1 LSSPPQSR
9 PSTIP
14 HTASKRTATPVVGG
28 PPSSQPKSKLAS
40 LGRIGE
46 EATLSPNKTEKGLR
60 HEQKQEQQQEE
71 EESVRGLPPMLR
83 LECAIKTYAWGK
95 TGLASAV
102 AQLKQ
107 EGENNFRADDK
118 TRYAELWMGTH
129 PSGPSYV
136 VFGEDDK
143 KVHLK
148 DYLKAHPR
156 ALGSEPSA
164 EGDLPFMFKVLS
176 ISKALSIQAHPDK
189 RLAEQLHASRPQVYK
204 DGNHKP
210 EMAIS
215 LTDFEALC
223 GFRPLKELAA
233 HLVMYPE
240 LGALVGMEEQAL
252 LEKVAGE
259 EAEEEEQRKALKAVF
274 SSYMHASEERTTEQV
289 AALAARL
296 KVKEEKGGASDL
308 DRLILRLLGH
318 FPGDCGVFGPMFLN
332 YVRLGPGKAFV
343 MEANEPHAYLSGDIL
358 ECMACSD
365 NVVRV
370 GLTPKYRDVP
380 TLLGMLSYA
389 SGPMTVTEGE
399 VLREEA
405 GKEHRRFNPGDGIP
419 EFEVET
425 IKLEGGGG
433 AGGGGEGGGSF
444 TGEKWDGPSLLLV
457 LEGEGVGEEFT
468 EGMEKKVEDGK
479 EVLMSKEK
487 GDKVSLRKGQVFF
500 VPANTSLV
508 LTGKEGGA
516 PLRLTIAHSNL
527 RGRR

>member
-1 LSSPPQSR
+1 
-9 PSTIP
+9 
-14 HTASKRTATPVVGG
+14 
-28 PPSSQPKSKLAS
+28 
-40 LGRIGE
+40 
-46 EATLSPNKTEKGLR
+46 
-60 HEQKQEQQQEE
+60 
-71 EESVRGLPPMLR
+71 MLR
-83 LECAIKTYAWGK
+83 LECAIQTYEWGK
-95 TGLASAV
+95 PGLTSAV

-107 EGENNFRADDK
+107 EGEADFQADDN

-136 VFGEDDK
+136 VLGEDDK
-143 KVHLK
+143 VPLK
-148 DYLKAHPR
+148 EYLKAHPQ

-223 GFRPLKELAA
+223 GFRPLEELVA
-233 HLVMYPE
+233 HLVLYPE
-240 LGALVGMEEQAL
+240 LRALVGEEEQAL
-252 LEKVAGE
+252 LEKAAGEGAGE
-259 EAEEEEQRKALKAVF
+259 EEEREALKAVF

-289 AALAARL
+289 AVLAARL
-296 KVKEEKGGASDL
+296 EGKEKRETADDLEK
-308 DRLILRLLGH
+308 LILRLLAH
-318 FPGDCGVFGPMFLN
+318 FPGDRGVFGPFFLN

-343 MEANEPHAYLSGDIL
+343 MQANEPHAYLSGDIL

-380 TLLGMLSYA
+380 TLLGMLTYA
-389 SGPMTVTEGE
+389 SGPMAVTEGE
-399 VLREEA
+399 VLREGG
-405 GKEHRRFNPGDGIP
+405 GKEHRRFSPGEGIP

-425 IKLEGGGG
+425 IKLEGGGRE
-433 AGGGGEGGGSF
+433 GGRDGGSF
-444 TGEKWDGPSLLLV
+444 TWEGLDGPSLLLV

-468 EGMEKKVEDGK
+468 EGGKGGED
-479 EVLMSKEK
+479 EAEEEMLMLEEK
-487 GDKVSLRKGQVFF
+487 GHIVPLRKGQVFF

-516 PLRLTIAHSNL
+516 PLRLTIARPNFQ
-527 RGRR
+527 GRR

>member
-1 LSSPPQSR
+1 MRSRTRDVVLCPAIDAHPIPSSPIPCPLTAR
-9 PSTIP
+9 PARNTSLVIPTAAVKAQCHSTHDTRKDRHDP
-14 HTASKRTATPVVGG
+14 PFGG
-28 PPSSQPKSKLAS
+28 PPSSPPESKLAS

-46 EATLSPNKTEKGLR
+46 EAALSPNKTEKDLR

-71 EESVRGLPPMLR
+71 EESTRGLPPMLR
-83 LECAIKTYAWGK
+83 LECAIQTYEWGK
-95 TGLASAV
+95 PGLTSAV

-107 EGENNFRADDK
+107 EGESNFQADDK
-118 TRYAELWMGTH
+118 MRYAELWMGTH

-136 VFGEDDK
+136 VLGEDDK
-143 KVHLK
+143 KVPLK
-148 DYLKAHPR
+148 EYLKAHPQ

-223 GFRPLKELAA
+223 GFRPLEELVA

-252 LEKVAGE
+252 LEKAAGE
-259 EAEEEEQRKALKAVF
+259 GAGEEEQREALKAVF

-296 KVKEEKGGASDL
+296 KTKEEKGGADDL
-308 DRLILRLLGH
+308 DRLILRLLAH
-318 FPGDCGVFGPMFLN
+318 FPGDCGVFGPLFLN
-332 YVRLGPGKAFV
+332 YVRLGSGKAFV
-343 MEANEPHAYLSGDIL
+343 MQANEPHAYLSGDIL

-370 GLTPKYRDVP
+370 GLTPKYRDVR
-380 TLLGMLSYA
+380 TLLGMLSYT
-389 SGPMTVTEGE
+389 SGPMAVTEGE
-399 VLREEA
+399 VLKEGGGE
-405 GKEHRRFNPGDGIP
+405 EHRRFSPGESIP

-425 IKLEGGGG
+425 IKLEGGGEQER
-433 AGGGGEGGGSF
+433 AGGGRVVYVGKVGWALVVVGVGGGGGGGGVYRGSEEGG
-444 TGEKWDGPSLLLV
+444 
-457 LEGEGVGEEFT
+457 
-468 EGMEKKVEDGK
+468 
-479 EVLMSKEK
+479 
-487 GDKVSLRKGQVFF
+487 
-500 VPANTSLV
+500 
-508 LTGKEGGA
+508 
-516 PLRLTIAHSNL
+516 
-527 RGRR
+527 RG